1 MAEEEDGRWRW
12 GCRTGRMPVSQQQG
26 GGVVWLSSAGRV
38 VYAEAGDMLCLLPRA
53 LAGVTALKFVGK
65 WFCTWR

>member
-1 MAEEEDGRWRW
+1 M
-12 GCRTGRMPVSQQQG
+12 G
-26 GGVVWLSSAGRV
+26 GGHGAVGLQDREDVCVPAAGRGGAVWLGSAGRV
-38 VYAEAGDMLCLLPRA
+38 VCAEAGDMSCLLPRA

>member
-1 MAEEEDGRWRW
+1 MEGGGGAAGQG
-12 GCRTGRMPVSQQQG
+12 GCLCPSSRQG

-38 VYAEAGDMLCLLPRA
+38 VCAEAGDMLCLLPRA
-53 LAGVTALKFVGK
+53 LAGVTALQFVGK